1 MLLPNVFGRKET
13 QSRLCHFGEA
23 SFQLLWSNE
32 ANSFSIKFHLIMKV
46 NNYDKMQAPYLA

>member
-1 MLLPNVFGRKET
+1 MLLPNVFGGKET